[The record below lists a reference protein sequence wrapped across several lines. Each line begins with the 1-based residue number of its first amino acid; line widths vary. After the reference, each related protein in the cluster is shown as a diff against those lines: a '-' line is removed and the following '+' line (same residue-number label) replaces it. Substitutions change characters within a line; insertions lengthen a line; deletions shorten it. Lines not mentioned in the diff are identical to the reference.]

1 MDLARPLSPAA
12 DEGGVTFRLF
22 AAARAAAE
30 GAHEVR
36 VAAGPADRVLAELVG
51 SLPARFEEVLSISS
65 LMCDGVRVARSDSTV
80 LPGGA
85 VVDVLPPF
93 AGG

>member
-1 MDLARPLSPAA
+1 MGAQLPQPAL
-12 DEGGVTFRLF
+12 EGVVTFRLF
-22 AAARAAAE
+22 AAARAAAD
-30 GAHEVR
+30 GASEVR
-36 VAAGPADRVLAELVG
+36 VAAGPVDSVVADLVRA
-51 SLPARFEEVLSISS
+51 LPTRFEEVLSISS
-65 LMCDGVRVARSDSTV
+65 LLYDGVRIGCSDTAA